1 MISALTVSQINT
13 YLKSVIDGDA
23 RLQHIFVTG
32 EISDFKNHFSSGHF
46 YFTLK
51 DQRSSLKAVM
61 FRSNAQRVT
70 FDVRNGMKVVIRGSI
85 SVYEAGGAYQLY
97 CDEMIPDGAGMLAL
111 AYEQLKQKLEA
122 EGLFS
127 ADRKKPLPY
136 LPQRVGVV
144 TSASGAAIHDIITV
158 LGRRF
163 PYAQIVLC
171 PASVQGEGAAQSIA
185 RGIRL
190 LDETPGIDV
199 IIAGR
204 GGGSAEDLWAFNEEA
219 VARAIYAC
227 RTPVVSAVGH
237 ETDFTIADLVADVR
251 AATPSAAAEIVA
263 PDYRDLLYTVDS
275 VLQKI
280 EDCLLT
286 KITELDDRRE
296 KSLRLLEALSP
307 SGKIGT
313 SLDLLSHLISRTDSA
328 IDAFVDRYASMVAAA
343 DGNLR
348 ALSPLRSLKNG
359 RAAVRFPDGQ
369 PVGGAQALTP
379 GDKIKMIFFDGS
391 AECTIDGVS
400 AAERENNE

>member
-307 SGKIGT
+307 
-313 SLDLLSHLISRTDSA
+313 
-328 IDAFVDRYASMVAAA
+328 F
-343 DGNLR
+343 
-348 ALSPLRSLKNG
+348 
-359 RAAVRFPDGQ
+359 
-369 PVGGAQALTP
+369 AQ
-379 GDKIKMIFFDGS
+379 K
-391 AECTIDGVS
+391 
-400 AAERENNE
+400 